1 MPGVF
6 ISYRREDSSAWTGRL
21 FDILSARFGRENI
34 FMDLDGI
41 EGGDDFVTVI
51 EKKLQISDVLLA
63 VIGNDWLTAKEASGT
78 RRLDNPRDFVRLEIG
93 KALERNIRVVPVLV
107 AGAAMPRA
115 EDLPQDLRK
124 LSERQAVEIR
134 DSHFHQ
140 DAEQLLTVL
149 HKSLRGPLISKRWL
163 VAVLAAVAVVILLA
177 CGMLLFRPSAKA
189 ANVAGDWT
197 AKVGYDWGDSHPE
210 KFHFEVDGAELSGS
224 ASFLGVDRGI
234 LDGKIT
240 GDRISFTTKT
250 LVSINSEEK
259 MHEDKHYYKG
269 ALVNNAIQFTMITDS
284 EVESHVP
291 IHFTAT
297 RTAAH

>member
-6 ISYRREDSSAWTGRL
+6 ISYRREDSSAWAGRL
-21 FDILSARFGRENI
+21 FDILSARFGRNNI

-51 EKKLQISDVLLA
+51 ERKLQISDVLLA
-63 VIGNDWLTAKEASGT
+63 IIGSHWLTATEANGT
-78 RRLDNPRDFVRLEIG
+78 RRLDNPRDFVRLEIA

-107 AGAAMPRA
+107 GGATIPRA
-115 EDLPQDLRK
+115 EDLPDDLRD

-134 DSHFHQ
+134 DAHFHQ
-140 DAEQLLTVL
+140 DADQLLSIV
-149 HKSLRGPLISKRWL
+149 HKPKKTRW
-163 VAVLAAVAVVILLA
+163 AAALAAIAAIIVLA
-177 CGMLLFRPSAKA
+177 CGMLVFRHATKT
-189 ANVAGDWT
+189 ANVTGDWN
-197 AKVGYDWGDSHPE
+197 AKVKYDWGDSYPE
-210 KFHFEVDGAELSGS
+210 KFHFEVDGADLSGS

-234 LDGKIT
+234 LDGRIT
-240 GDRISFTTKT
+240 GNRISFTTKT

-259 MHEDKHYYKG
+259 NHEDKHYYKG
-269 ALVNNAIQFTMITDS
+269 ALENNAIQFTMITDS

-297 RTAAH
+297 RTAAQ

>member
-21 FDILSARFGRENI
+21 FDILSARFGRNSI

-51 EKKLQISDVLLA
+51 EGKLQVSDVLLA
-63 VIGNDWLTAKEASGT
+63 IIGNHWLTATDANGA
-78 RRLDNPRDFVRLEIG
+78 RRLDNPGDFVRLEIG
-93 KALERNIRVVPVLV
+93 KALERNIRVVPVLFG
-107 AGAAMPRA
+107 GATMPRP
-115 EDLPQDLRK
+115 EDLPKELRE
-124 LSERQAVEIR
+124 LSERQAVDIR
-134 DSHFHQ
+134 DNHFHQ
-140 DAEQLLTVL
+140 DADQLLAVL
-149 HKSLRGPLISKRWL
+149 HRPNKRRL
-163 VAVLAAVAVVILLA
+163 FTALAAIAALIVLV
-177 CGMLLFRPSAKA
+177 CGMLVFRHSAKT
-189 ANVAGDWT
+189 ANVSGDWN
-197 AKVGYDWGDSHPE
+197 AKVKYDWGDSYPE

-224 ASFLGVDRGI
+224 ASFLRVDRGI

-269 ALVNNAIQFTMITDS
+269 VLANNAIQFTMNTDS

-297 RTAAH
+297 RTAPH

>member
-6 ISYRREDSSAWTGRL
+6 ISYRREDSSAWAGRL
-21 FDILSARFGRENI
+21 FDILSARFGRNSI

-51 EKKLQISDVLLA
+51 DKKLQISDVLLA
-63 VIGNDWLTAKEASGT
+63 IIGNHWLAATEANGA

-107 AGAAMPRA
+107 GGATVPRP
-115 EDLPQDLRK
+115 EDLPEDIRE
-124 LSERQAVEIR
+124 LSERQAIEIR
-134 DSHFHQ
+134 DTHFHQ
-140 DAEQLLTVL
+140 DADQLLALL
-149 HKSLRGPLISKRWL
+149 HKPKKTRLFAGL
-163 VAVLAAVAVVILLA
+163 AGLAALTVLA
-177 CGMLLFRPSAKA
+177 CGMLIFRHSVKTP
-189 ANVAGDWT
+189 NVSGDWN
-197 AKVGYDWGDSHPE
+197 AQVKYDWGDSYPE
-210 KFHFEVDGAELSGS
+210 KFHFETNGAELSGS
-224 ASFLGVDRGI
+224 ASFLRVDRGI
-234 LDGKIT
+234 LDGKVS
-240 GDRISFTTKT
+240 GDRVSFTTRT

-269 ALVNNAIQFTMITDS
+269 TLANNAIQFTMITDS

-297 RTAAH
+297 RTAAQ

>member
-6 ISYRREDSSAWTGRL
+6 ISYRREDSSAWAGRL
-21 FDILSARFGRENI
+21 FDIMSARFGRENI

-63 VIGNDWLTAKEASGT
+63 VIGNDWVTAKEASGT

-107 AGAAMPRA
+107 GGAAMPRA
-115 EDLPQDLRK
+115 EDLPQDLRD

-149 HKSLRGPLISKRWL
+149 HKSLRGPLITRRRL
-163 VAVLAAVAVVILLA
+163 VAVLAAVAVVVLLA
-177 CGMLLFRPSAKA
+177 CGMLLFWPSAKA
-189 ANVAGDWT
+189 A
-197 AKVGYDWGDSHPE
+197 
-210 KFHFEVDGAELSGS
+210 
-224 ASFLGVDRGI
+224 
-234 LDGKIT
+234 
-240 GDRISFTTKT
+240 
-250 LVSINSEEK
+250 
-259 MHEDKHYYKG
+259 
-269 ALVNNAIQFTMITDS
+269 
-284 EVESHVP
+284 
-291 IHFTAT
+291 
-297 RTAAH
+297 

>member
-21 FDILSARFGRENI
+21 FDILSARFGRNSV

-51 EKKLQISDVLLA
+51 EKKLQISDVLVA
-63 VIGNDWLTAKEASGT
+63 VIGNQWLTATEANGS

-107 AGAAMPRA
+107 GGATMPRP
-115 EDLPQDLRK
+115 EDLPENLRD

-134 DSHFHQ
+134 DAHFHQ
-140 DAEQLLTVL
+140 DADQLLAVL
-149 HKSLRGPLISKRWL
+149 HKRNKKRWL
-163 VAVLAAVAVVILLA
+163 TAVAAIAAIIVLA
-177 CGMLLFRPSAKA
+177 CGMLVFRHSAKTA
-189 ANVAGDWT
+189 SVTGDWN
-197 AKVGYDWGDSHPE
+197 ARVRYDWGDSYPE
-210 KFHFEVDGAELSGS
+210 KFHFEVDGPELSGS
-224 ASFLGVDRGI
+224 ASFLGLDRGI
-234 LDGKIT
+234 LDGKIA
-240 GDRISFTTKT
+240 GNRISFTTKT
-250 LVSINSEEK
+250 LVSLNSEDK
-259 MHEDKHYYKG
+259 NYEDKHYYRG
-269 ALVNNAIQFTMITDS
+269 TLANNAIQFTMTIDS
-284 EVESHVP
+284 EIESHVP